1 MVHLSRLDS
10 TTIALSTP
18 QQSHLAFAAVETMS
32 VASTVVLSHPFK
44 AAAEIPF
51 IAGCPPHLLSE
62 YHHPSLDLDR
72 LAV

>member
-1 MVHLSRLDS
+1 MVHLSLFDS
-10 TTIALSTP
+10 TTTALLTP
-18 QQSHLAFAAVETMS
+18 QQSHLAFAAVERLT
-32 VASTVVLSHPFK
+32 VASTVTLPHPFK
-44 AAAEIPF
+44 AAADIPF